1 MPSHHLDIKEGKMGW
16 FNGNPEKDINKL
28 FTPNNIKMDAK
39 KDRYWDHLLIGIFIV
54 LAIIMVSIVVQA
66 AF

>member
-1 MPSHHLDIKEGKMGW
+1 MRFLNSH
-16 FNGNPEKDINKL
+16 KDDEKL

-39 KDRYWDHLLIGIFIV
+39 KDRYWDHLLTGIFIV
-54 LAIIMVSIVVQA
+54 LAIVIVSIVVQA